1 MRSSSTIW
9 TALSPLLLLLILAL
23 TSTTTVA
30 AQSDI
35 CHACIRKAITTVPDC
50 ASLTPASLDTLDKI
64 IIGSADDATDKYK
77 TSDPAGLKCL
87 TALMWDSVQYKGKL
101 WGGCLDPRTACPW
114 AEMMQ
119 WLEIIPKVASIYGAG
134 APPGS
139 SVLTSFQAIRNQHTT
154 PSLLLLASRILEN
167 TL

>member
-9 TALSPLLLLLILAL
+9 TVLSPLLLLVLLAL
-23 TSTTTVA
+23 TSTPATVT
-30 AQSDI
+30 AQSDK
-35 CHACIRKAITTVPDC
+35 CHACIRKAISTVPDC
-50 ASLTPASLDTLDKI
+50 AGLTSTSLDTLDKI
-64 IIGSADDATDKYK
+64 IIGSSTVDVDKYR

-101 WGGCLDPRTACPW
+101 WGGCLDPDNACPW

-134 APPGS
+134 APPAQ
-139 SVLTSFQAIRNQHTT
+139 VLVGA
-154 PSLLLLASRILEN
+154 PA
-167 TL
+167 